1 MPPTYETM
9 HYLSRY
15 ELVNPM
21 KQHGNAGRIGKT
33 LTTLE
38 ESPKDRLIVSLSG
51 TAPAWQLFGLILAL
65 ILIAG
70 RLLGDEPPQF
80 VIFDNDFYGPAS
92 SDLQA
97 AALLLTNP
105 SVKVLGLTVVTG
117 DGWRDEETAHTLRLL
132 EILRRSLARII

>member
-1 MPPTYETM
+1 MPPTYKTM
-9 HYLSRY
+9 HYLNRY

-38 ESPKDRLIVSLSG
+38 KSPKDRLIVSRSG

-65 ILIAG
+65 MILIAG

-80 VIFDNDFYGPAS
+80 VIF
-92 SDLQA
+92 
-97 AALLLTNP
+97 
-105 SVKVLGLTVVTG
+105 
-117 DGWRDEETAHTLRLL
+117 
-132 EILRRSLARII
+132 